1 VLDDREELLTGKLD
15 EDRLDTVLEFTLL
28 KLKEELLTIDD
39 AIEPG

>member
-15 EDRLDTVLEFTLL
+15 EDRLDTVLELTLL
-28 KLKEELLTIDD
+28 KLIEELLTIDD